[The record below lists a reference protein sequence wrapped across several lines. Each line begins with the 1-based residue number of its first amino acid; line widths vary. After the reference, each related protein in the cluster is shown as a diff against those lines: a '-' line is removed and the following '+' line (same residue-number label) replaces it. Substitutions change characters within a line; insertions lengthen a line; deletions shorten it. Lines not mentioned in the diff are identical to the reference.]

1 MEQPQLETLVLNNPN
16 EDQESNS
23 NMNESKSVTEDN
35 HDKIL
40 HERTLLMEDLMD

>member
-1 MEQPQLETLVLNNPN
+1 MEQPQLETLVPNNPN

-23 NMNESKSVTEDN
+23 NMNESGNVTEDD

-40 HERTLLMEDLMD
+40 HEKTLPMEDLMD